1 MAGEQRM
8 TTPFPLRFAG
18 GRTAMAVHVDQ
29 PGELPAALTSLGL
42 QASQPVVVLV
52 GGAGGLDPAD
62 LDRLRPLFESGLVP
76 VIKHLRAAAIDGGTW
91 SGVMRLLGEA
101 RSSARSDFPLIGVAA
116 AGTVTLPGGQP
127 PRDDAAPLDPDHTHF
142 VLVPGDEWGA
152 EAHWI
157 AQVATDLAGI
167 RPSATVLV
175 NGGEIAY
182 SDVER
187 SLDAGR
193 PVLTAEGPGRTRWR
207 PGPAGQRAQRD
218 PHRAGLS
225 LAGADRRIC
234 GRTVQG
240 SVLLLLEQGC

>member
-1 MAGEQRM
+1 M

-76 VIKHLRAAAIDGGTW
+76 VIKHLRAAAIDGGTC

-152 EAHWI
+152 ETRWI

-193 PVLTAEGPGRTRWR
+193 PVLTVEGSGRTADQLAAAVQGR
-207 PGPAGQRAQRD
+207 PADERAVALVKPGLIQAVPAGD
-218 PHRAGLS
+218 P
-225 LAGADRRIC
+225 DRL
-234 GRTVQG
+234 G
-240 SVLLLLEQGC
+240 SVLSAVLTGPG

>member
-1 MAGEQRM
+1 M
-8 TTPFPLRFAG
+8 
-18 GRTAMAVHVDQ
+18 
-29 PGELPAALTSLGL
+29 
-42 QASQPVVVLV
+42 
-52 GGAGGLDPAD
+52 
-62 LDRLRPLFESGLVP
+62 
-76 VIKHLRAAAIDGGTW
+76 IKHLRAAAIDGGTC

-193 PVLTAEGPGRTRWR
+193 PVLTVAGSGRTADQLAAAVHGRPADERAVALVKPGLVQAVPADDQGRLASVLSAILTGPG
-207 PGPAGQRAQRD
+207 
-218 PHRAGLS
+218 
-225 LAGADRRIC
+225 
-234 GRTVQG
+234 
-240 SVLLLLEQGC
+240 